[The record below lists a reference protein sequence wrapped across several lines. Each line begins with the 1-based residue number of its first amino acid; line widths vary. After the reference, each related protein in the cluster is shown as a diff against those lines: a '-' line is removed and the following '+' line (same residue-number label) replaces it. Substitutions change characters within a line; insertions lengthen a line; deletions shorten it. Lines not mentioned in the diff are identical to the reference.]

1 MVIDTSAIM
10 AIYLTE
16 PDDSIYVAAILADAT
31 RLMSASTFF
40 ELSSAALRKR
50 LPDPLT
56 AIDAIM
62 NRFRVITVPFD
73 REQALIARDAYRRY
87 GKGVDPLGLNLGDC
101 FSYALSKQLNEP
113 LLFKG
118 NDFRRTDVVSALKRT
133 TEH

>member
-10 AIYLTE
+10 AIYLEE
-16 PDDSIYVAAILADAT
+16 PDASLYVSAILNDPT
-31 RLMSASTFF
+31 RFMSAPTFF

-50 LPDPLT
+50 LADPLT
-56 AIDAIM
+56 AIDAIVS
-62 NRFRVITVPFD
+62 RLKLIIVPFD
-73 REQALIARDAYRRY
+73 REQSLIARDAYRRY

-118 NDFRRTDVVSALKRT
+118 DDFSRTDVLRA
-133 TEH
+133 

>member
-10 AIYLTE
+10 AIYLEE
-16 PDDSIYVAAILADAT
+16 PDDSIYVQAILNDAT

-62 NRFRVITVPFD
+62 NRFRLMTVPFD
-73 REQALIARDAYRRY
+73 REQALIARDAYRRF

-101 FSYALSKQLNEP
+101 FAYALSKQLNEP

-118 NDFRRTDVVSALKRT
+118 NDFSRTDVISALKPIT
-133 TEH
+133 DH